1 MRADDVI
8 RDAESAGDIAAARH
22 LFEEYAASIG
32 VDLCFQHFAEELAG
46 LPGDYSPPR
55 GCLLIATHGAQ
66 PVGCAALRALPGDDA
81 IGEVKRLY
89 VQPRGRGTGLGRR
102 LAQAVIER
110 ARSIGYRELKLDT
123 LADMTKARALYA
135 SLGFRECAPYYDN
148 PLPGVTYLSLSLVSE
163 A

>member
-1 MRADDVI
+1 VRADDVI
-8 RDAESAGDIAAARH
+8 RDAEGPGDIAAARH

-46 LPGDYSPPR
+46 LPGDYAPPR

-66 PVGCAALRALPGDDA
+66 PVGCAALRPLAGAGA

-89 VQPRGRGTGLGRR
+89 VQPCGRGTGLGRR

-110 ARSIGYRELKLDT
+110 ARSIGYRELRLDT
-123 LADMTKARALYA
+123 LADMTQARTLYA

-148 PLPGVTYLSLSLVSE
+148 PLPGVRYLSLRLLAE
-163 A
+163 

>member
-46 LPGDYSPPR
+46 LPGEYSPPR

-123 LADMTKARALYA
+123 LERMVDARRLYEGV
-135 SLGFRECAPYYDN
+135 GFRRCAPYYVN
-148 PLPGVTYLSLSLVSE
+148 PLPDVVYMALPL
-163 A
+163 

>member
-8 RDAESAGDIAAARH
+8 RDAVGAGDIAAARQ

-46 LPGDYSPPR
+46 LPGAYAPPR
-55 GCLLIATHGAQ
+55 GCLLIATHGTS
-66 PVGCAALRALPGDDA
+66 PVGCAALRALAGDDA

-110 ARSIGYRELKLDT
+110 ARAIGYRGHRLDT
-123 LADMTKARALYA
+123 LADMTQARALYT

-163 A
+163 V

>member
-8 RDAESAGDIAAARH
+8 RDANGAGDITSARH

-32 VDLCFQHFAEELAG
+32 VDLCFQNFADELAG
-46 LPGDYSPPR
+46 LPGDYAPPR

-66 PVGCAALRALPGDDA
+66 PVGCVALRPLVGDDA

-123 LADMTKARALYA
+123 LADMTEARALYA

-148 PLPGVTYLSLSLVSE
+148 PLPGVTYMSRSLVSE
-163 A
+163 V

>member
-8 RDAESAGDIAAARH
+8 RDADGAGDIAAVRD

-32 VDLCFQHFAEELAG
+32 VDLCFQHFAEELGG

-55 GCLLIATHGAQ
+55 GCLLLAMQ
-66 PVGCAALRALPGDDA
+66 DERPVGCVALRPLDGDGA
-81 IGEVKRLY
+81 VGEVKRLY

-110 ARSIGYRELKLDT
+110 ARSMDYHELKLDT
-123 LADMTKARALYA
+123 LAGMTQARALYA
-135 SLGFRECAPYYDN
+135 SLGFRECAAYYDN
-148 PLPGVTYLSLSLVSE
+148 PLPGVAYLSLSLVSE